1 MRRLPLSGGILIW
14 ATVVSFAADGEL
26 PICFTGDTRAYLEV
40 CGCQEGQ
47 LGGVARRGA
56 LLTRLRADDP
66 ALVLVDAGGIFEAG
80 EERDK
85 PRMKAYVQALVELDY
100 DAINV
105 SSSDFSYEA
114 EFLYDTARSFTLPL
128 VSSNLKTGAAG
139 VPILPYRILQR
150 GEWRLGILGVA
161 PEDGTLFDDP
171 STRLRQQIESMGSVD
186 FTIILSSLG
195 GQPNRELAEQLPVVD
210 LIIGHHGADETRIGQ
225 TTLVSA
231 RSKGTHVG
239 RIELRGS
246 VAARLRVGEVTQV
259 PVGAEL
265 PVLSA
270 VQKIIDEFY
279 QSASALH
286 ADQDPRVAPENGLE
300 SQPNLT
306 YAGVESCAPCH
317 RLEYIDWS
325 ASLHAVAYATLQQR
339 NRQFFADCV
348 SCHTTG
354 FGYESGFQI
363 GDRSAVLEGV
373 QCKVCHG
380 PGSRHISRPLAT
392 NIRRDVGPRFCQQC
406 HTPEMSPEF
415 GTHDE
420 EFVSKID
427 HSRTVSPAD
436 EDRPLRW
443 ASSTDPVTLD
453 LFVMSLCP
461 YGMRAESLLLP
472 LVDQLKDHLRLNL
485 HFIADLAAEP
495 AVHSERVSSIGSP
508 SSKRQGCEKS
518 TSSGDGPFLSLHGQK
533 EIDESR
539 RQLVLRSEAPANFIP
554 YVLCRSSQGPE
565 GDWAACADA
574 LGIDGKALDQA
585 AHGPEGE
592 RLFREN
598 IRMANQLGVH
608 VSPTVHLD
616 GAEYEGS
623 LKPMSLLRHLCAE
636 GVDASLCQQ
645 IPECG
650 ADADCPDRPGFVA
663 LCSNPNSSN
672 AQCEYLEPADF
683 TLTVLNSDAC
693 RQCDTGDFLRSTM
706 NLFPQVGVKNVSGDD
721 EEGEKLVKQYGV
733 TMFPT
738 YILSNAFS
746 SSPRFSRLRRMVDQV
761 GGDFVVNSRISQKSV
776 WFRRPRLVDR
786 IDVFLPFGAFPADL
800 EFVDAFAQEGV
811 DLKIQYVAPPALPA
825 EDRKE
830 LERRAVLNLSQPNRF
845 TLYLRASN
853 QALAQGATYD
863 WRRAAAA
870 AQIEVT
876 SLVERTR
883 DGAGLLLLEHGQAK
897 RDSLDIAP
905 DDLAVLL
912 DNQLLVRNVSALKA
926 AEIWRGRGLN

>member
-1 MRRLPLSGGILIW
+1 
-14 ATVVSFAADGEL
+14 
-26 PICFTGDTRAYLEV
+26 
-40 CGCQEGQ
+40 
-47 LGGVARRGA
+47 
-56 LLTRLRADDP
+56 
-66 ALVLVDAGGIFEAG
+66 
-80 EERDK
+80 
-85 PRMKAYVQALVELDY
+85 
-100 DAINV
+100 
-105 SSSDFSYEA
+105 
-114 EFLYDTARSFTLPL
+114 
-128 VSSNLKTGAAG
+128 
-139 VPILPYRILQR
+139 
-150 GEWRLGILGVA
+150 
-161 PEDGTLFDDP
+161 
-171 STRLRQQIESMGSVD
+171 MGSVD

-373 QCKVCHG
+373 QCEVCHG

-508 SSKRQGCEKS
+508 STKRQGCEKS
-518 TSSGDGPFLSLHGQK
+518 TSSGDGPFLSLHGTERDRREPPPARIAVGGSGEFYPLTCFVAAVRGQRGIGLHVPTRSASTEK
-533 EIDESR
+533 RWIRQPTGPRESGFFGKTSVWR
-539 RQLVLRSEAPANFIP
+539 INWVYMFLPRFI
-554 YVLCRSSQGPE
+554 ST
-565 GDWAACADA
+565 
-574 LGIDGKALDQA
+574 
-585 AHGPEGE
+585 E
-592 RLFREN
+592 R
-598 IRMANQLGVH
+598 
-608 VSPTVHLD
+608 
-616 GAEYEGS
+616 EYEGE
-623 LKPMSLLRHLCAE
+623 PRT
-636 GVDASLCQQ
+636 D
-645 IPECG
+645 
-650 ADADCPDRPGFVA
+650 
-663 LCSNPNSSN
+663 
-672 AQCEYLEPADF
+672 EPAAIPLRGGRRRVPFASRSPSAAPMPIAPTDRDLLLSVA
-683 TLTVLNSDAC
+683 TQTPQMLNANTWNRPISPSRCSNSDAC

-706 NLFPQVGVKNVSGDD
+706 NLFPQVV
-721 EEGEKLVKQYGV
+721 
-733 TMFPT
+733 
-738 YILSNAFS
+738 
-746 SSPRFSRLRRMVDQV
+746 
-761 GGDFVVNSRISQKSV
+761 
-776 WFRRPRLVDR
+776 
-786 IDVFLPFGAFPADL
+786 
-800 EFVDAFAQEGV
+800 
-811 DLKIQYVAPPALPA
+811 
-825 EDRKE
+825 
-830 LERRAVLNLSQPNRF
+830 
-845 TLYLRASN
+845 
-853 QALAQGATYD
+853 
-863 WRRAAAA
+863 
-870 AQIEVT
+870 
-876 SLVERTR
+876 
-883 DGAGLLLLEHGQAK
+883 
-897 RDSLDIAP
+897 
-905 DDLAVLL
+905 
-912 DNQLLVRNVSALKA
+912 
-926 AEIWRGRGLN
+926 

>member
-1 MRRLPLSGGILIW
+1 MRRLSLSFGILCS
-14 ATVVSFAADGEL
+14 ATAAAFAADGEL

-66 ALVLVDAGGIFEAG
+66 SLVMVDAGGFFEAG

-85 PRMKAYVQALVELDY
+85 PRMQTYAEALGELGY

-105 SSSDFSYEA
+105 SSSDFSYGA
-114 EFLYDTARSFTLPL
+114 EFLYDAARPFSLPL
-128 VSSNLKTGAAG
+128 ISSNLKAGAAS
-139 VPILPYRILQR
+139 VPILPHRILQR

-161 PEDGTLFDDP
+161 PEDGSLFDAP
-171 STRLRQQIESMGSVD
+171 LTRLRQQIESMGPVD
-186 FTIILSSLG
+186 FTIILSALG
-195 GQPNRELAEQLPVVD
+195 RQRNRELAQQLPTVD
-210 LIIGHHGADETRIGQ
+210 LIVGHHGPDETRIGQ
-225 TTLVSA
+225 AKLVSA

-239 RIELRGS
+239 RIDLRGS
-246 VAARLRVGEVTQV
+246 SAVGLHAGEVMQF
-259 PVGAEL
+259 PVGAVL
-265 PVLSA
+265 PVLST
-270 VQKIIDEFY
+270 VQHIIDEFY
-279 QSASALH
+279 RSASAPH
-286 ADQDPRVAPENGLE
+286 ADQDPRVGPENGLE
-300 SQPNLT
+300 SKPDLT

-317 RLEYIDWS
+317 RREYDDWS

-363 GDRSAVLEGV
+363 GNRSPMLDGV
-373 QCKVCHG
+373 QCEVCHG

-392 NIRRDVGPRFCQQC
+392 NIRREVGPRFCQQC

-415 GTHDE
+415 STHDE
-420 EFVSKID
+420 EFVGKIN
-427 HSRTVSPAD
+427 HRRSIPYSG
-436 EDRPLRW
+436 EERPKRW
-443 ASSTDPVTLD
+443 ANRTDPVVLD

-472 LVDQLKDHLRLNL
+472 LAEQLKNHLRLNL

-495 AVHSERVSSIGSP
+495 GVLSERVSSIGSP
-508 SSKRQGCEKS
+508 ASNRQGCEKS
-518 TSSGDGPFLSLHGQK
+518 TSSGDGPFLSLHGQN

-539 RQLVLRSEAPANFIP
+539 RQLVLRSEARANFIP
-554 YVLCRSSQGPE
+554 YVLCRSNQGPA
-565 GDWAACADA
+565 GDWAACAEA
-574 LGIDGKALDQA
+574 LGIDGEALEQA
-585 AHGPEGE
+585 ANGPEGE
-592 RLFREN
+592 RLLREN
-598 IRMANQLGVH
+598 IGMANQLGVN

-616 GAEYEGS
+616 GTEYEGS
-623 LKPMSLLRHLCAE
+623 LEPMSLLRYLCAE

-645 IPECG
+645 IPDCG
-650 ADADCPDRPGFVA
+650 TDADCPHRAGFVA
-663 LCSNPNSSN
+663 LCSDPNSSN

-706 NLFPQVGVKNVSGDD
+706 KLFPQVDVKNVSGDD
-721 EEGEKLVKQYGV
+721 VEGEKLVKQYGV

-746 SSPRFSRLRRMVDQV
+746 SSPRFPRLRRMVDQV

-776 WFRRPRLVDR
+776 WFLRPRHVDR
-786 IDVFLPFGAFPADL
+786 IDVFLPFGEFPADL

-811 DLKIQYVAPPALPA
+811 DLKIQYVVPPSLPA
-825 EDRKE
+825 EDREE

-853 QALAQGATYD
+853 KALAQAATYD
-863 WRRAAAA
+863 WRQAAAA
-870 AQIEVT
+870 AQIEAT
-876 SLVERTR
+876 SLVEDTG
-883 DGAGLLLLEHGQAK
+883 DGTGLLLLEQGQAK

-905 DDLAVLL
+905 NDLAVLL
-912 DNQLLVRNVSALKA
+912 DNQLLVRNISALKA
-926 AEIWRGRGLN
+926 AEIWRERGLN